1 MRAVVAVL
9 CAAILCGGTHA
20 AEEARQIL
28 PADEAASD
36 MTWLRFKNR
45 LMEAVQKRDRKYILS
60 ILDPNVRNQLEGTRG
75 IAEFRKQW
83 EIDTPDTTLW
93 RELASALQLGAAY
106 VKRDKGAA
114 ELCAPYLL
122 ARWPPDLEP
131 FDYGAIVARDS
142 VVQAEPSA
150 TSQAIGSLSYHIV
163 RVLDWEVDDK
173 AGDAKQK
180 WVRIRHDGRDGFV
193 PEEHVRS
200 PVEHAACFAKTPNG
214 WRMTAFAPA
223 GGE

>member
-1 MRAVVAVL
+1 MRLVVGIL
-9 CAAILCGGTHA
+9 AAALALPLPA

-28 PADEAASD
+28 PVDEAASD
-36 MTWLRFKNR
+36 LTWLRFKNR
-45 LMEAVQKRDRKYILS
+45 LVEAVQKRDRKYLLS
-60 ILDPNVRNQLEGTRG
+60 ILDSNIRNQLEGTRG

-83 EIDTPDTTLW
+83 DIDAADTALW
-93 RELASALQLGAAY
+93 RELGAVLQHGAAY
-106 VKRDKGAA
+106 VRRDTPTP

-122 ARWPPDLEP
+122 AKWPPELEP

-150 TSQAIGSLSYHIV
+150 SSASLGSLSYHVV
-163 RVLDWEVDDK
+163 RVIDWEVDDK
-173 AGDAKQK
+173 ADPKQK
-180 WVRIRHDGRDGFV
+180 WVRIQHGGREGYV

-200 PVEHAACFAKTPNG
+200 PVEHAACFAKTPGG
-214 WRMTAFAPA
+214 WKMTAFAPA